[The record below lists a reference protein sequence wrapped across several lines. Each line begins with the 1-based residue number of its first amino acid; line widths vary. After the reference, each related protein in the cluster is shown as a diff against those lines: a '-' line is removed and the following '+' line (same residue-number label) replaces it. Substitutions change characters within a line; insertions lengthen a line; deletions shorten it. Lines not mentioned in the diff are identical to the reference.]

1 MDQPERGLLTS
12 SQPLLFCMT
21 ISPEKQWVQK
31 QKSSEFFLGFL
42 IIFFQNLVFDNI
54 LSKIVS

>member
-12 SQPLLFCMT
+12 SQTLLFCMT

-31 QKSSEFFLGFL
+31 QKLSEFFLGFL
-42 IIFFQNLVFDNI
+42 IFFQNIVFDNI